1 MAILNTPMAL
11 DSSLAELKKKAEIE
25 NAYLS
30 VIASGGRQT
39 VYSSISQIAN
49 VIRNGTVEANK
60 RVFPIGDEIV
70 VDRMSESDGT
80 TVVGSQTMVIVHH
93 DYVELSDG
101 SIVPGMFLMSLDLM
115 YADHDP
121 YLRLPSDF
129 LRECG
134 SIKICTVGG
143 TPAYEKIFYP
153 SCTNWNIEP
162 PVSSVDYSSEGPT
175 FEYWVRSIGSEP
187 MSKDQTNSAFIAS
200 YNNSG
205 TQYSLRTMYNDADH
219 VKISVDGA
227 VIHGPTRYYRRI
239 CCCIC

>member
-60 RVFPIGDEIV
+60 RVFPIGDEIA
-70 VDRMSESDGT
+70 VDRTSGS
-80 TVVGSQTMVIVHH
+80 TVIGSQTMVIVHH

-101 SIVPGMFLMSLDLM
+101 SIVPGMFLMGLGLL
-115 YADHDP
+115 YADQDP
-121 YLRLPSDF
+121 YLAFSADF

-143 TPAYEKIFYP
+143 TTAYEKIFYP

-162 PVSSVDYSSEGPT
+162 PISSVDYSSEGPT
-175 FEYWVRSIGSEP
+175 FEYWIRAIGSEP
-187 MSKDQTNSAFIAS
+187 MPENQTNAAFIAS
-200 YNNSG
+200 HQTYGNQ
-205 TQYSLRTMYNDADH
+205 QYSLRTKYDDTKHTIVTLNGG
-219 VKISVDGA
+219 VGSGV
-227 VIHGPTRYYRRI
+227 TRYYRRV